1 MVFSFPPCS
10 VNFKVMVSSPATP
23 TEIISLLASSK
34 GEVKP
39 AKSTLKLPNTGST
52 KDVPGRIASLVESGL
67 NTAIAISVAAPFPP
81 VTYAKVPS
89 IGSSL
94 SPTVTI
100 EPAVK
105 VIFSEPAVTVADNF
119 KLVSS
124 AFVTATSIPL
134 TLFEAA
140 SLISFEAETPALFVT
155 FIVALVSEAETSSI
169 VYWLPPTV
177 TVTVGASLVKST
189 FSASF
194 NKTIL
199 VRSDSEATVN
209 DCPKRTISSPSE
221 SACVKLTAL
230 IVAEALYNG
239 FEVALVP
246 MLIPITGSLLDD
258 GCFTKTTFP
267 EFSTPVAPPACN
279 FIADVTFDVTSP
291 EKV

>member
-1 MVFSFPPCS
+1 
-10 VNFKVMVSSPATP
+10 MVSSPATP
-23 TEIISLLASSK
+23 TEIVSLFASSR
-34 GEVKP
+34 GEVIP

-52 KDVPGRIASLVESGL
+52 KDVPGRIASLDPSGL
-67 NTAIAISVAAPFPP
+67 ETTTAISVAAPMPP
-81 VTYAKVPS
+81 VMYANVPRT
-89 IGSSL
+89 GSSF
-94 SPTVTI
+94 SPTVTT

-124 AFVTATSIPL
+124 AFVTAISIPL

-140 SLISFEAETPALFVT
+140 SLISFEALTPALSVT
-155 FIVALVSEAETSSI
+155 LTVALVSEAETSSI

-177 TVTVGASLVKST
+177 TVAVGASLVKST

-258 GCFTKTTFP
+258 GCFAKITLP
-267 EFSTPVAPPACN
+267 EFSPPAAPPACN
-279 FIADVTFDVTSP
+279 LIADVTFDVTSP